1 MKSLITRTL
10 LVFFATMFLI
20 ALPLFLL
27 PINLFN
33 GKVEIDVN
41 GKTVVEEAP
50 LSLSYFIGLG
60 YEPIDMM
67 GVKNYYLTTEG
78 YLLVI
83 IFLIGVPAIIALR
96 IYSKQRP
103 TK

>member
-1 MKSLITRTL
+1 
-10 LVFFATMFLI
+10 MFLI

-33 GKVEIDVN
+33 GKVEIEVN
-41 GKTVVEEAP
+41 SKTVVEEAP

-78 YLLVI
+78 YLLVV
-83 IFLIGVPAIIALR
+83 IFLIGIPALVALR
-96 IYSKQRP
+96 FFA

>member
-1 MKSLITRTL
+1 MKSLILQPL

-33 GKVEIDVN
+33 GKVEIEVN
-41 GKTVVEEAP
+41 SKTVVEEAP

-78 YLLVI
+78 YLLVV
-83 IFLIGVPAIIALR
+83 IFLIGIPALVALR
-96 IYSKQRP
+96 FFA